1 MQTERVIAAFP
12 RHDGERRR
20 VRVEVHIAL
29 GDPCKALNGTAVE
42 PGTVIERIGQPVGR
56 DSHTLDNTDD
66 VGELEV
72 DKADLLPLA
81 LLQDVLL

>member
-29 GDPCKALNGTAVE
+29 GDPRKALNGAAVE
-42 PGTVIERIGQPVGR
+42 PGAVIERIGQAMGR
-56 DSHTLDNTDD
+56 DSHALDNAYD

-72 DKADLLPLA
+72 YKADLLPLA